1 MNALERTALY
11 DHHVA
16 AGGRMVDF
24 AGWEMPIQYAG
35 GIVAEHLATRKRA
48 GLFDVSHMGRFLIR
62 GARALP
68 FCQHV
73 LTNNAAALEVC
84 QAQYTIIS
92 DEAGGAIDD
101 AYLYRFT
108 ADEYLLVVN
117 AANRLGDWEHL
128 RRQTSGYDDVEL
140 HDATLETAMIALQGP
155 RSREILSSVV
165 ERGRLP
171 EPLRNE
177 LSVLTA
183 AGATV
188 RVGRTGYTGE
198 PLCFELFV
206 AADDSAGLW
215 DALVA
220 GGAAPAGLGA
230 RDTLRLEAGLPLY
243 GSELGRDQ
251 DGAEIPVF
259 AIALAKLAVS
269 FSPLKGDFI
278 GRAALARQHDAFARV
293 LARDYSSRADLPRLV
308 QPVAVAG
315 RGVARTHAPVFAEK
329 RRVGYV
335 TSGTSV
341 PYWVVAGEGLDS
353 HQTDERRQR
362 SIALAY
368 LDCDVVENDAVA
380 IDIRGTRVPG
390 LVVAYHL
397 RSDAPPLA
405 RPIVYDHEL
414 PPAELPRGDALGKA
428 RRLLGET
435 LANTSWRQ
443 TAAVN
448 LIPSEMTASPLVRLA
463 SIADPSFRYAEHR
476 RSEAFYD
483 DEVFYY
489 QGTGF
494 IASVERRLEAELS
507 EYLGCAETET
517 RLISG
522 QMANMAVF
530 GALLDYANR
539 CAW

>member
-1 MNALERTALY
+1 
-11 DHHVA
+11 
-16 AGGRMVDF
+16 
-24 AGWEMPIQYAG
+24 
-35 GIVAEHLATRKRA
+35 
-48 GLFDVSHMGRFLIR
+48 
-62 GARALP
+62 
-68 FCQHV
+68 
-73 LTNNAAALEVC
+73 
-84 QAQYTIIS
+84 
-92 DEAGGAIDD
+92 
-101 AYLYRFT
+101 
-108 ADEYLLVVN
+108 
-117 AANRLGDWEHL
+117 
-128 RRQTSGYDDVEL
+128 
-140 HDATLETAMIALQGP
+140 MIALQGP

-215 DALVA
+215 EALVA

-243 GSELGRDQ
+243 GFELGRDQ

-353 HQTDERRQR
+353 HQTDERAPAFDRAR
-362 SIALAY
+362 LPR
-368 LDCDVVENDAVA
+368 LRRGRKRRRGHRHPRDAGA
-380 IDIRGTRVPG
+380 GPG
-390 LVVAYHL
+390 
-397 RSDAPPLA
+397 R
-405 RPIVYDHEL
+405 RL
-414 PPAELPRGDALGKA
+414 PPAQRRAAAGAADRLRPRAAA
-428 RRLLGET
+428 RRAAPRRRAGQGAPAARRDPRQHLVAADRGPS
-435 LANTSWRQ
+435 TSS
-443 TAAVN
+443 
-448 LIPSEMTASPLVRLA
+448 L
-463 SIADPSFRYAEHR
+463 R
-476 RSEAFYD
+476 R
-483 DEVFYY
+483 
-489 QGTGF
+489 
-494 IASVERRLEAELS
+494 
-507 EYLGCAETET
+507 
-517 RLISG
+517 
-522 QMANMAVF
+522 
-530 GALLDYANR
+530 
-539 CAW
+539 

>member
-1 MNALERTALY
+1 MKTAALTNGKAEGAGQSDRHERARA
-11 DHHVA
+11 HRPVRSPC
-16 AGGRMVDF
+16 GGRRPD
-24 AGWEMPIQYAG
+24 
-35 GIVAEHLATRKRA
+35 
-48 GLFDVSHMGRFLIR
+48 GRFRRLGDAHPVR
-62 GARALP
+62 RRHRRRAPRHAQARRFVRRLPHGPVPDPRRRALP

-128 RRQTSGYDDVEL
+128 RRETSGYDDVEL

-215 DALVA
+215 EALVA

-243 GSELGRDQ
+243 GFELGRDQ

-293 LARDYSSRADLPRLV
+293 LARDYSQQGRPAAPGAARRRRGLRRGPHARAGVRRKAARRVCDQRHLGALLGRGRRGARLAPDRRAPPAFDRSRLPRLRR
-308 QPVAVAG
+308 G
-315 RGVARTHAPVFAEK
+315 RK
-329 RRVGYV
+329 RRCGHRH
-335 TSGTSV
+335 
-341 PYWVVAGEGLDS
+341 PRDAGAGPG
-353 HQTDERRQR
+353 RR
-362 SIALAY
+362 
-368 LDCDVVENDAVA
+368 
-380 IDIRGTRVPG
+380 
-390 LVVAYHL
+390 
-397 RSDAPPLA
+397 
-405 RPIVYDHEL
+405 L
-414 PPAELPRGDALGKA
+414 PPAQRRAAAGAADRLRSRAAA
-428 RRLLGET
+428 RRAAPRRRAGQGAPAARRDPRQHLVAADRGRQPHPFGDDGLTARAPGFDRGPVVSLRRTPPVRGLLRRRG
-435 LANTSWRQ
+435 L
-443 TAAVN
+443 
-448 LIPSEMTASPLVRLA
+448 LLPGHRL
-463 SIADPSFRYAEHR
+463 HR
-476 RSEAFYD
+476 
-483 DEVFYY
+483 
-489 QGTGF
+489 
-494 IASVERRLEAELS
+494 
-507 EYLGCAETET
+507 LG
-517 RLISG
+517 
-522 QMANMAVF
+522 
-530 GALLDYANR
+530 
-539 CAW
+539 